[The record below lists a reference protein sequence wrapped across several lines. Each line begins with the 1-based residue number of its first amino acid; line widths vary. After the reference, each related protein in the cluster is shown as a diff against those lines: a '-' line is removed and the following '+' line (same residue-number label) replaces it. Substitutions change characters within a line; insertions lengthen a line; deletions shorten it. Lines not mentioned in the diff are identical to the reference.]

1 MISVESLNTA
11 KIARVWNVIRD
22 STRILIHNSHV
33 MKHPLLLLLAAFL
46 SLNTFAQFDES
57 EVHGENV
64 TESPYFV
71 VCALE
76 GTLNPGEFALK
87 GTHTEVNVSGVIA
100 EVTVEQTY
108 VNDGSATLD
117 ATYIFPGST
126 HAAVY
131 AMEMQVGE
139 HKVVAKIKE
148 KGEAQQ
154 IYAEAKEDGKTASLM
169 QQHRPNV
176 FQMDVTNIRPKNV
189 VKVRF
194 SYTENLV
201 PVNNEYGF
209 VFPTIV
215 GPRYADADGLEQDP
229 WVLNPYTNTEH
240 PVAKYLN
247 PSFTLDFNLNAGMP
261 ISSAKCTSYPDSEL
275 QYIGRDELTAHLSNS
290 QYQQAKN
297 EYVFKYKLLGDKIS
311 TGMLTYDH
319 GDEKFFMMTVQPP
332 KNYASDEI
340 PPRDYMFIVDISG
353 SMSGFPL
360 DVSKE
365 LIRSLLSSLDKGDRF
380 NLLLF
385 ASGYGVYSE
394 EMIEVTPSE
403 INKAIEFMSERHAG
417 GGTRI
422 LPAVEEAL
430 DMIDDNGRSVS
441 IILAT
446 DGLVTVER
454 EAFDLIT
461 QSQSEANFFPFGIGS
476 HMNRY
481 LIEGLAHVS
490 HTEPMIC
497 TNMEDAKSEAKRFKE
512 MVSQPLLT
520 DIDIDW
526 GDSEVYD
533 VIPAAVPDLFAQKPL
548 VVYGKYRGK
557 MDNKVTVSG
566 KSGTGDYAENVKTK
580 STEKE
585 DKNGALRYLWARQ
598 KLKVLSDY
606 AGVAGVS
613 EFRPLITEVGLEYS
627 LLSKYTSFVAVDERT
642 IVEGIGESLDREPI
656 QEQAYYGGGVPE
668 PGEWALIILSIIV
681 LGAMLFLVP
690 WKLS

>member
-1 MISVESLNTA
+1 M
-11 KIARVWNVIRD
+11 R
-22 STRILIHNSHV
+22 
-33 MKHPLLLLLAAFL
+33 HPLLLILAAFL
-46 SLNTFAQFDES
+46 SLSTFAQFNDS
-57 EVHGENV
+57 DVHGDDI

-71 VCALE
+71 VKPSS
-76 GTLNPGEFALK
+76 GSLNPGEFALK
-87 GTHTEVNVSGVIA
+87 GTHTEVNVVGVIA

-108 VNDGSATLD
+108 VNHGTATLN

-131 AMEMQVGE
+131 SMEMMVGE
-139 HKVVAKIKE
+139 HKVIANIKE
-148 KGEAQQ
+148 K
-154 IYAEAKEDGKTASLM
+154 AEAKKIFAEAKSEGKTASLM
-169 QQHRPNV
+169 TQHRPNV

-189 VKVRF
+189 VKVTF

-201 PVNNEYGF
+201 PVDNEYGF

-215 GPRYADADGLEQDP
+215 GPRFVGADGVAEDSWTQ
-229 WVLNPYTNTEH
+229 NPYTNTDH
-240 PVAKYLN
+240 PVSKFLN
-247 PSFTLDFNLNAGMP
+247 PSFTLDFNLNAGIP
-261 ISSAKCTSYPDSEL
+261 ISSAKCVSYPNCSLE
-275 QYIGRDELTAHLSNS
+275 YTGKDELTASLSNS

-297 EYVFKYKLLGDKIS
+297 EFVFKYKLLGDKIS

-332 KNYASDEI
+332 KRYSTDVI

-365 LIRSLLSSLDKGDRF
+365 LIRNLLSSLNEGDRF

-394 EMIEVTPSE
+394 EMIEVSATE
-403 INKAIEFMSERHAG
+403 INNAIAFMSLRHSG

-422 LPAVEEAL
+422 LPAVQEAL
-430 DMIDDNGRSVS
+430 NMIDDNGRSVS

-461 QSQSEANFFPFGIGS
+461 QSQSEANFFPFGIGTS
-476 HMNRY
+476 MNRY

-497 TNMEDAKSEAKRFKE
+497 TTLDEAKSEARRFKE

-557 MDNKVTVSG
+557 MDNKLTVNGTTGSG
-566 KSGTGDYAENVKTK
+566 RYTENVKTK
-580 STEKE
+580 TTEKDE
-585 DKNGALRYLWARQ
+585 KNGALRYLWARKQ
-598 KLKVLSDY
+598 LQVLSDY
-606 AGVAGVS
+606 AAVSNES
-613 EFRPLITEVGLEYS
+613 EFRPMITAIGLDYS

-642 IVEGIGESLDREPI
+642 IVEGIGDNLESKSALG
-656 QEQAYYGGGVPE
+656 QADYGGGVPE
-668 PGEWALIILSIIV
+668 PGEWALIILSIVV
-681 LGAMLFLVP
+681 LGAVLIVP
-690 WKLS
+690 MKLS